1 MQDER
6 CGMKV
11 GTDGTLLGAW
21 APTEGLGDGRVLDV
35 GTGSGLI
42 ALMLAQRCPEATIMG
57 IDSDEAAAAQAAENF
72 ACSPW
77 PERLRA
83 RHIPLQQLAEE
94 NNYTHSFRLIV
105 SNPPYFVD
113 SLKNPDAARRAARH
127 TDNLSFQE
135 LLSCSLRLMHPEG
148 TLALILPAE
157 AEPTIL
163 ALAAEQGLTP
173 YSTTRVRTRTG
184 KPVKRILL
192 ALKKRTSISS
202 TTNQTSTLVLVDE
215 SGTPRSAA
223 YQALCGEFYL

>member
-1 MQDER
+1 
-6 CGMKV
+6 MKV

-148 TLALILPAE
+148 TLALIRPAE

-173 YSTTRVRTRTG
+173 YFTTRVRTRTG

-223 YQALCGEFYL
+223 YQAL